1 MKKLLF
7 LAISICSLSAF
18 AQQGRMQ
25 EKLEKVNNLKIAY
38 LTKELE
44 LSSSQAEKFWPVYNN
59 YEKELMQT
67 RKSFKQKHM
76 NDRMDGLSDKESKDL
91 LDDQMAMET
100 AVIAIRKNYRNEFLK
115 VLSPQQLV
123 TLMEAE
129 KRFNQMLKDKMR
141 ARREDRAPRDKNRF

>member
-1 MKKLLF
+1 MKKLLI
-7 LAISICSLSAF
+7 LALSICSLAAF

-38 LTKELE
+38 LTKELD
-44 LSSSQAEKFWPVYNN
+44 LSSAQAEKFWPIYNN

-67 RKSFKQKHM
+67 RRSFKQKHL
-76 NDRMDGLSDKESKDL
+76 NDRMDGLTDKESKEL
-91 LDDQMAMET
+91 LDDQLAMET

-141 ARREDRAPRDKNRF
+141 ARREDSAPRDKNRF

>member
-1 MKKLLF
+1 MKKLLI
-7 LAISICSLSAF
+7 LALSICSLATF

-38 LTKELE
+38 LTKELD
-44 LSSSQAEKFWPVYNN
+44 LSTAQAEKFWPIYNN

-67 RKSFKQKHM
+67 RRSFKQKHL
-76 NDRMDGLSDKESKDL
+76 NDRIDGLTDKESKEL
-91 LDDQMAMET
+91 LDDQLAMET

-141 ARREDRAPRDKNRF
+141 ARREDNAPRDKNRF

>member
-1 MKKLLF
+1 MKKLLI
-7 LAISICSLSAF
+7 LALSICSLAAF

-38 LTKELE
+38 LTKELD
-44 LSSSQAEKFWPVYNN
+44 LSTAQAEKFWPIYNN

-67 RKSFKQKHM
+67 RRSFKQKHLP
-76 NDRMDGLSDKESKDL
+76 DRMDGLTDKESKEL
-91 LDDQMAMET
+91 LAEQLTMET

-141 ARREDRAPRDKNRF
+141 ARREDNAPRDKNRF

>member
-1 MKKLLF
+1 MKKLLI
-7 LAISICSLSAF
+7 LALSICSLAAF

-38 LTKELE
+38 LTKELD
-44 LSSSQAEKFWPVYNN
+44 LSSAQAEKFWPIYNN

-67 RKSFKQKHM
+67 RRSFKQKHL
-76 NDRMDGLSDKESKDL
+76 NDRIDGLTDKESKEL
-91 LDDQMAMET
+91 LDDQLAMET

-141 ARREDRAPRDKNRF
+141 ARREDNAPRDKNRF

>member
-76 NDRMDGLSDKESKDL
+76 NDRMD
-91 LDDQMAMET
+91 
-100 AVIAIRKNYRNEFLK
+100 
-115 VLSPQQLV
+115 
-123 TLMEAE
+123 
-129 KRFNQMLKDKMR
+129 
-141 ARREDRAPRDKNRF
+141 